1 MPSEPL
7 PLPQIGNNKNVPSSG
22 NGNEDKRT
30 GNIDHVYASNSH
42 LSNITNNLNLNRQ
55 SQLQRSSSAGSGGW
69 SGNDRAKQGA
79 VDPLTA
85 LILPP
90 KRPSADLKNVE
101 IQRKRKQEAE
111 NLNLNRQIDQ
121 SQPQRSSSAGS
132 GGRGG
137 KQGARL
143 PEGIMLPPIWPL
155 SNMRNDLFEAPT
167 KIVNGDNSVENVLG
181 RFEHADRLPNCLGV
195 DYEPPASPSGLIQIP
210 QLLNLSMPKPPPG
223 PQQNITVCHAYL
235 VWGHPWTSL

>member
-22 NGNEDKRT
+22 NGNEGNGTGNIGNKT
-30 GNIDHVYASNSH
+30 GNIDHMYASNSH

-55 SQLQRSSSAGSGGW
+55 IGQSQLH
-69 SGNDRAKQGA
+69 
-79 VDPLTA
+79 
-85 LILPP
+85 
-90 KRPSADLKNVE
+90 
-101 IQRKRKQEAE
+101 
-111 NLNLNRQIDQ
+111 
-121 SQPQRSSSAGS
+121 RSSSAGS

-167 KIVNGDNSVENVLG
+167 RIVKGDNSVENVLG
-181 RFEHADRLPNCLGV
+181 PFENADRLSNCIGL
-195 DYEPPASPSGLIQIP
+195 DYVPPAPGLIQIP
-210 QLLNLSMPKPPPG
+210 QLLNPSMPKPPPE
-223 PQQNITVCHAYL
+223 PQQNITVSDAL
-235 VWGHPWTSL
+235 LGMGVPF

>member
-1 MPSEPL
+1 MHQYFSILFLQSFNLPSEPL

-22 NGNEDKRT
+22 NGNEGKRT
-30 GNIDHVYASNSH
+30 GNIDHVYTSKSH

-55 SQLQRSSSAGSGGW
+55 
-69 SGNDRAKQGA
+69 
-79 VDPLTA
+79 
-85 LILPP
+85 
-90 KRPSADLKNVE
+90 
-101 IQRKRKQEAE
+101 
-111 NLNLNRQIDQ
+111 IDQ
-121 SQPQRSSSAGS
+121 SQLQRSSSAGS

-143 PEGIMLPPIWPL
+143 PGGIILPPTWPI

-167 KIVNGDNSVENVLG
+167 KIANGENSVENVLG

-195 DYEPPASPSGLIQIP
+195 DYEPPSPSGLIQIP

-235 VWGHPWTSL
+235 VWGKDPGR